1 MNKADVAQAIHE
13 VIELKDEQPDW
24 WIKRQARYLAKR
36 LEELPVGQSLIVSNA
51 SALALEEDD
60 IKEVIGQF
68 PEGTFKVFARFG
80 GCEILRQKL
89 RKENEK

>member
-1 MNKADVAQAIHE
+1 MTPKEINTAIHE

-36 LEELPVGQSLIVSNA
+36 LEELPVGQSLLVSNA

-80 GCEILRQKL
+80 GCEILKQKAK
-89 RKENEK
+89 KES

>member
-1 MNKADVAQAIHE
+1 MNKAEVAQAIHE
-13 VIELKDEQPDW
+13 VIELKDEQPEW

-36 LEELPVGQSLIVSNA
+36 LEELPVGQSIIVSNA
-51 SALALEEDD
+51 SALALGEDD
-60 IKEVIGQF
+60 VKEVLGQF